1 MKAVL
6 LSVRHQH
13 IVDMHSGKKTSELR
27 TKFPKI
33 PTPFKVYNFDTVSS
47 GGCGK
52 VVSEW
57 VCRDITEWLMYM
69 GIPAHLS
76 IVACVSNEHIW
87 DYCEKG
93 NKNIGEM
100 RISNLV
106 IYDKLKELSEF
117 YHYCGDNPNCEGCEV
132 HYYSNTECGEED
144 YCCSVIEGCKP
155 IKRPPQSWCYVEE
168 MGCE

>member
-13 IVDMHSGKKTSELR
+13 IVDMHTGKKTSELR

-33 PTPFKVYNFDTVSS
+33 PTPFKVYNLDAVSS

-76 IVACVSNEHIW
+76 KVACVSNEHIW
-87 DYCEKG
+87 NYCDKG

-100 RISNLV
+100 RICNLI
-106 IYDKLKELSEF
+106 IYDKSKELSEF
-117 YHYCGDNPNCEGCEV
+117 IKPCSTPFQCDKCNDLVEGFGCGR
-132 HYYSNTECGEED
+132 T
-144 YCCSVIEGCKP
+144 IL
-155 IKRPPQSWCYVEE
+155 RPPQSWCYVEE
-168 MGCE
+168 MG

>member
-1 MKAVL
+1 MYFTKVLMIRRLKAIL

-13 IVDMHSGKKTSELR
+13 IVDMHTGKKTSELR

-57 VCRDITEWLMYM
+57 VCKDITEWLMYM

-76 IVACVSNEHIW
+76 KVACVSNEHIW
-87 DYCEKG
+87 SYCEKG

-106 IYDKLKELSEF
+106 IYDKPKSLSDFRLYDCRVE
-117 YHYCGDNPNCEGCEV
+117 
-132 HYYSNTECGEED
+132 
-144 YCCSVIEGCKP
+144 IENGYPMPTHK
-155 IKRPPQSWCYVEE
+155 ISRPPQSWCYVEE
-168 MGCE
+168 V